1 VSVEDSVR
9 DAVELLAG
17 DRQALT
23 ITEHGRPV
31 GIVTRSDLLESL
43 SR

>member
-1 VSVEDSVR
+1 VR
-9 DAVELLAG
+9 DAVELLAA

-23 ITEHGRPV
+23 VTEDGRPT

-43 SR
+43 AR